1 MNSVVVAGNLTRDPE
16 SRQVGEH
23 SVTKFGIAV
32 RRRFKSKGKDN
43 AEADFFDVEV
53 WGKPAEIVEQFLKK
67 GSFTVIHGE
76 LKNES
81 WEGTDG
87 QKKYRTLIK
96 ADNVTLGPN
105 PNGGGKKQQES
116 SGDDNNQ
123 DDSNIPF

>member
-16 SRQVGEH
+16 SKQVGEH

-53 WGKPAEIVEQFLKK
+53 WGKPAEIVEQYLKK

-81 WEGTDG
+81 WEGSDG

-105 PNGGGKKQQES
+105 PNGGGKKPADADENQGS
-116 SGDDNNQ
+116 DDNA
-123 DDSNIPF
+123 PF